1 MARSQSLPFLM
12 PILIWSRNARWWPVR
27 FWVAMGPFDAFYI
40 NRARERLFHSSAQWT
55 ILHHASY
62 SWRTQPLTRQPNM
75 IELLLEDPW
84 FLVLNKPIDLLTQA
98 PSHLESV
105 QRRLV
110 EQLAP
115 SMAATPFIG
124 IPHRLDRMT
133 SGAMV
138 VARNQRALRRLCDQF
153 ASRKVLKEYIAWV
166 HGSVPEQGEWVDTL
180 RKVPDQPRAEVVDA
194 GNEEGRLATLTY
206 RLVQIMHCP
215 DGTCQSLVRIALGTG
230 RMHQIRLQFASRGHS
245 IIGDALYGSAHLW
258 GDAQP
263 NLREPPIALHAF
275 RIGFHHPKSGEFV
288 SVHASPPAE
297 FPWQIDAE
305 LEKSLLND

>member
-1 MARSQSLPFLM
+1 
-12 PILIWSRNARWWPVR
+12 
-27 FWVAMGPFDAFYI
+27 
-40 NRARERLFHSSAQWT
+40 
-55 ILHHASY
+55 
-62 SWRTQPLTRQPNM
+62 M

-98 PSHLESV
+98 PAHLESV

-153 ASRKVLKEYIAWV
+153 ASRKVRKEYIAWV

-180 RKVPDQPRAEVVDA
+180 RKVPDEARAEVVDA
-194 GNEEGRLATLTY
+194 SHEDGRLATLSY
-206 RLVQIMHCP
+206 RLIQTVHGT
-215 DGTCQSLVRIALGTG
+215 DGTCRSLVRIALGTG
-230 RMHQIRLQFASRGHS
+230 RMHQIRIQFASRGHC
-245 IIGDALYGSAHLW
+245 ILGDAQYGSSCHW
-258 GDAQP
+258 GDAQAIS
-263 NLREPPIALHAF
+263 REPPIALHAF
-275 RIGFHHPKSGEFV
+275 RIGFHHPKNGEFV
-288 SVHASPPAE
+288 SVHAPPPAE
-297 FPWQIDAE
+297 FPWGFDPE
-305 LEKSLLND
+305 MEKNLLCD

>member
-1 MARSQSLPFLM
+1 MNPSGRFSTIHRNPIVRSH
-12 PILIWSRNARWWPVR
+12 I
-27 FWVAMGPFDAFYI
+27 
-40 NRARERLFHSSAQWT
+40 
-55 ILHHASY
+55 
-62 SWRTQPLTRQPNM
+62 M
-75 IELLLEDPW
+75 IELLLADPW

-98 PSHLESV
+98 PPHLESV

-115 SMAATPFIG
+115 SMPATPFIG

-180 RKVPDQPRAEVVDA
+180 RKVPDEPRAEVVDA
-194 GNEEGRLATLTY
+194 GNEDGRLATLSY
-206 RLVQIMHCP
+206 RLVHTMHCP
-215 DGTCQSLVRIALGTG
+215 DGTCRSLVRIALGTG
-230 RMHQIRLQFASRGHS
+230 RMHQIRLQFGSRGHS
-245 IIGDALYGSAHLW
+245 IIGDALYGSACLW

-263 NLREPPIALHAF
+263 TLREPPIALHAF
-275 RIGFHHPKSGEFV
+275 RIGFHHPKNGEFV
-288 SVHASPPAE
+288 SVHALPPAE
-297 FPWQIDAE
+297 FPWQIE
-305 LEKSLLND
+305 PEMEKSLLCD